1 MAPFGEELSYEHRV
15 TPVVLGGTLM
25 PTAEQHALTQK
36 AEEYEQKAR
45 EETDLFTKKALE
57 AVAREYRQRAAQT
70 KRNE

>member
-1 MAPFGEELSYEHRV
+1 
-15 TPVVLGGTLM
+15 M

-45 EETDLFTKKALE
+45 EETDPFTKKALE

-70 KRNE
+70 KRDE

>member
-1 MAPFGEELSYEHRV
+1 
-15 TPVVLGGTLM
+15 M